1 MFHRAQKILDI
12 YTSKTQGDLKVDI
25 DHKLGVKANQPIPN

>member
-1 MFHRAQKILDI
+1 MFDRAQKISDI

-25 DHKLGVKANQPIPN
+25 DHKIGVKTDQPIPN